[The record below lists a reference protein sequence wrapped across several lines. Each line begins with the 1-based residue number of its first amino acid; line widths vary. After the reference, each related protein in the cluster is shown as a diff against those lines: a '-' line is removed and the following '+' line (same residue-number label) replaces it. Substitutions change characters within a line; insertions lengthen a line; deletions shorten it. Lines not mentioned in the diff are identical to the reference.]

1 MLMITLRKPPN
12 AYRPKVKLT
21 DFKPNVGIQAVN
33 SFLSSVPFALAQTN
47 VCREPQWPSVT
58 TIGLNF
64 LRASSLKTQQKVKCK
79 NH

>member
-1 MLMITLRKPPN
+1 MLMITPKPPN

-21 DFKPNVGIQAVN
+21 DFKSNVGIQAVN

-47 VCREPQWPSVT
+47 VYREPQWPSVT

-64 LRASSLKTQQKVKCK
+64 LRAYSLKTQQKVKCK